1 MAANG
6 GELFKTTLMGGYDKD
21 DVAEGI
27 TRMKDAAY
35 ADKTRFL
42 NTIKEK
48 DKKIQQLNEK
58 LNQSEQNIA
67 SLERDIK
74 EKYQSYIDNYE
85 SIGRL
90 VFDAQ
95 LRADNILKD
104 ANEKSARML
113 EQAQAAAQKCVES
126 VQNEVDERLAEG
138 KKKYIAVQEEL
149 NVTVELMNQVQRRF
163 MEACKAVHN
172 IVSTVPDSMQDL
184 ESEIED
190 DGFDDELFGISETSH
205 MEGEDESYDEEDKI
219 DNLEEQLQSQVHKYL
234 EED

>member
-6 GELFKTTLMGGYDKD
+6 GDLFKTTLMGGYDKD
-21 DVAEGI
+21 DVSEGI

-35 ADKTRFL
+35 AEKTRFL

-48 DKKIQQLNEK
+48 DNKILELIEK
-58 LNQSEQNIA
+58 VSQYEQHIA

-74 EKYQSYIDNYE
+74 GKYQSYIDNYE

-95 LRADNILKD
+95 IRADNIVKD
-104 ANEKSARML
+104 ANEKSSHML

-126 VQNEVDERLAEG
+126 VQKEVDDRLAEG
-138 KKKYIAVQEEL
+138 KKQYIAVQEEL

-163 MEACKAVHN
+163 MEACKAVNN
-172 IVSTVPDSMQDL
+172 IVSTVPESMEELDY
-184 ESEIED
+184 EIED
-190 DGFDDELFGISETSH
+190 DGFSDSAYERLTTSPLEADDDSL
-205 MEGEDESYDEEDKI
+205 DEEDEI
-219 DNLEEQLQSQVHKYL
+219 EDLEDKLENQVHKYL
-234 EED
+234 SED